1 MSDLNNT
8 KAEAWPTR
16 PLSDLFRINGEQVAP
31 MASRKSEFVHY
42 SIPAWDA
49 IRGPAIELGGQIE
62 SNKTAISGP
71 SVLVSKLNPRK
82 PRVVAVHDPGAR
94 TCCSTEFICYE
105 PKQSNADLNYW
116 AAYFASDDF
125 SARLARVAVGST
137 NSHTRASPKET
148 LNWHVPEVPPLQQ
161 RRIAHVLGTLNT
173 AIQETE
179 AIIAKLKAVKQ
190 GLLHDLLTR
199 GIDANGE
206 LRPPQA
212 EAPRFYKE
220 SQLGWIPK
228 EWACAPFGGLCDSS
242 AFGPR
247 FTSNAYDEG
256 GPLATL
262 RTTDM
267 DDEGNLSLST
277 MPRAA
282 IAPSVFADH
291 LLRPGDIV
299 ISRSGTCGV
308 TGVFAG
314 HYIPVVPGAFLIRFR
329 LHDSRLSRFY
339 RRYFNSSLG
348 RPHLERLAVGGV
360 QKNIKGSDVLCL
372 LVPVPSPEETIGIA
386 ERVESIEHDIESNQ
400 DLLTK
405 LALQKSGLMDDLL
418 TGRVRV
424 TLLLEAAALPFVQQP
439 AAQTVHQP
447 IGHAEG

>member
-1 MSDLNNT
+1 MSDVTNT
-8 KAEAWPTR
+8 NAAAWPKR
-16 PLSDLFRINGEQVAP
+16 PLGDIFRISGDQVSP
-31 MASRKSEFVHY
+31 MAFSNAEFVHY

-49 IRGPAIELGGQIE
+49 TGGPAIELGNQIE
-62 SNKTAISGP
+62 SNKTAILDA

-82 PRVVAVHDPGAR
+82 PRVVAVPAPTAR
-94 TCCSTEFICYE
+94 TCCSTEFICYQ
-105 PKQSNADLNYW
+105 PKRASEDLSFW
-116 AAYFASDDF
+116 AAYFASTDF
-125 SARLARVAVGST
+125 SGRLARIAVGST

-148 LNWHVPEVPPLQQ
+148 LKWLVPEVPPNEQ
-161 RRIAHVLGTLNT
+161 RKIAQVLDLLNST
-173 AIQETE
+173 IHETE

-206 LRPPQA
+206 LRPPQS
-212 EAPRFYKE
+212 EAPYLYKQ
-220 SQLGWIPK
+220 SPLGWIPK
-228 EWACAPFGGLCDSS
+228 DWTYKPFGDLCESS

-247 FTSNAYDEG
+247 FPSDAYDEN

-267 DDEGNLSLST
+267 DDEGNISLST

-291 LLRPGDIV
+291 LLRPGDLV

-314 HYIPVVPGAFLIRFR
+314 HDIPVVPGAFLIRFR
-329 LHDSRLSRFY
+329 MRDIRLNRFY
-339 RRYFNSSLG
+339 RRYFNSSQG
-348 RPHLERLAVGGV
+348 RPYLDRLAVGGV

-372 LVPVPSPEETIGIA
+372 LVPVPSPEEAIGIA
-386 ERVESIEHDIESNQ
+386 ERIESIEHDIESNRQ
-400 DLLTK
+400 LLTK
-405 LALQKSGLMDDLL
+405 LTLQKTGLMDDLL

-424 TLLLEAAALPFVQQP
+424 TPLLQEAQQ
-439 AAQTVHQP
+439 A
-447 IGHAEG
+447 

>member
-1 MSDLNNT
+1 M
-8 KAEAWPTR
+8 
-16 PLSDLFRINGEQVAP
+16 P
-31 MASRKSEFVHY
+31 MASLKAEFVHY

-49 IRGPAIELGGQIE
+49 TGGPAIELGAQIE
-62 SNKTAISGP
+62 SNKTAIFSP
-71 SVLVSKLNPRK
+71 AVLVSKLNPRK
-82 PRVVAVHDPGAR
+82 PRVAVVPTPAER
-94 TCCSTEFICYE
+94 TCCSTEFICYQ
-105 PKQSNADLNYW
+105 PKQSYENLSFW
-116 AAYFASDDF
+116 AAYFASTDF

-137 NSHTRASPKET
+137 NSHTRAAPKET
-148 LNWHVPEVPPLQQ
+148 LKWLVPEVPSVQQ
-161 RRIAHVLGTLNT
+161 QKIAQIFDTLDT
-173 AIQETE
+173 AIHETE

-199 GIDANGE
+199 GIGANGE
-206 LRPPQA
+206 LRPAQA
-212 EAPRFYKE
+212 EVPHLYKE
-220 SQLGWIPK
+220 SPLGGIPK
-228 EWACAPFGGLCDSS
+228 DWACKPFGDLCESS

-247 FTSNAYDEG
+247 FPSDAYDEN

-267 DDEGNLSLST
+267 DDEGNITLST

-314 HYIPVVPGAFLIRFR
+314 HNIPVVPGAFLIRFR
-329 LHDSRLSRFY
+329 MRDIRLNRFY

-348 RPHLERLAVGGV
+348 RPYLERLAVGGV

-372 LVPVPSPEETIGIA
+372 PVPIPSPEEAIAIA
-386 ERVESIEHDIESNQ
+386 ERVESIGNDIEGNEQ
-400 DLLTK
+400 LLTK
-405 LALQKSGLMDDLL
+405 LTLQKSGLMDDLL

-424 TLLLEAAALPFVQQP
+424 TPLLAEAAQQKGS
-439 AAQTVHQP
+439 A
-447 IGHAEG
+447 